1 MSGGT
6 FDIRAGG
13 GLDGLPPACASRN
26 SPERLPCQ
34 ELLDALGSCVHRP
47 WAQLVSLSTF
57 QQAVNVNSRA
67 VAVAASSR

>member
-6 FDIRAGG
+6 FDISAGG
-13 GLDGLPPACASRN
+13 SVDGLAPTCASRN

-47 WAQLVSLSTF
+47 WVQLAFLSAF
-57 QQAVNVNSRA
+57 QQAVSVKSRA
-67 VAVAASSR
+67 LVVAASSR